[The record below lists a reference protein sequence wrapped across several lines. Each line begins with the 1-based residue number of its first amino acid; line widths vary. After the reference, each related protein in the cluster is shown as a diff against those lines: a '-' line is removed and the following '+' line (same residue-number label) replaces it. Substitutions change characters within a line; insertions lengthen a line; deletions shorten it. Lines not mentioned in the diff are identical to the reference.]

1 MKLLWV
7 ESLKLAR
14 ICMEVAKNNNNNNN
28 NNNILNVLEVWYE
41 FNEPFDPYVEACTSF
56 YEFSGTKKLAGWVG
70 YWTPTTLV
78 CPLPIN
84 GCPHPHTIRLNTLS
98 STSVRLSLV
107 QFALC
112 GEHRSYF

>member
-70 YWTPTTLV
+70 YWTPTLPHSRLSASHHRMR
-78 CPLPIN
+78 PLP
-84 GCPHPHTIRLNTLS
+84 HH
-98 STSVRLSLV
+98 
-107 QFALC
+107 
-112 GEHRSYF
+112 